1 MRQPGSLR
9 FFLFLCFFA
18 TAVCPPIAAQQPEPP
33 NPELTK
39 RPPPKSAPLPS
50 AVVGEGHIQLDV
62 VVTDAAGTP
71 VTGLD
76 PWNFSLID
84 NDKPRKIL
92 TFRAFNGT
100 TVKPDPPVEVILLI
114 DMANL
119 PFTQVAFVRQQVE
132 DFLHE
137 NGGHL
142 KQPVSLI
149 VLTSGGIRVM
159 PRPSVDGDALAGVV
173 QKLSGNISTINPAM
187 GGEGL
192 LERFQLSA
200 RQLATIA
207 DNEARRPGRKLLV
220 WIGPGWPMLNRPSDT
235 YSERSQR
242 RTFANIV
249 ELSTRLREA
258 RMALYSVQPADPSN
272 GGGRYDL
279 LYQEFMKPITSPQQA
294 EPGNMGLK
302 VLATQTGGAILGP
315 DNDLAGQINRCVSDT
330 NVFYRISFDPVH
342 AEHADEYHGLK
353 LLVNKPGLTVRTNTG
368 YYNEP

>member
-1 MRQPGSLR
+1 VLS
-9 FFLFLCFFA
+9 
-18 TAVCPPIAAQQPEPP
+18 E
-33 NPELTK
+33 
-39 RPPPKSAPLPS
+39 RPPAKAPSLPS
-50 AVVGEGHIQLDV
+50 AVVAEGRIQLDV

-76 PWNFSLID
+76 PWDFSLLD

-92 TFRAFNGT
+92 TFRAFNNT
-100 TVKPDPPVEVILLI
+100 TVKPDPPAEVILLI

-137 NGGHL
+137 DGGHL
-142 KQPVSLI
+142 KQPVLLI

-192 LERFQLSA
+192 LERFQLSV

-258 RMALYSVQPADPSN
+258 RMVLYSVQPEDPSN

-279 LYQEFMKPITSPQQA
+279 LYQEFMKPVSSPKQA
-294 EPGNMGLK
+294 QPGNMGLK

-315 DNDLAGQINRCVSDT
+315 NNDLAGQMNRCVSDA
-330 NVFYRISFDPVH
+330 NVFYRISFDPAH
-342 AEHADEYHGLK
+342 AEHADEYHALK
-353 LLVNKPGLTVRTNTG
+353 LLVDKPGLAVRTNLG